1 MSLDVR
7 TEDGIVILT
16 PKGMLLGGNET
27 EELEEKVKELDGNG
41 NEKLL
46 INLGKSTFMSTP
58 GISVMFCAYTKY
70 VKRGA
75 RVKLC
80 CIDRSLHKGYTRAA
94 MRERARASHMGA
106 TCGALSSTFV
116 VIQPWADQCKV
127 AQRGGRPGSTTYPR
141 ALFLGRTFAPA
152 SKTRL
157 AARDPR

>member
-16 PKGMLLGGNET
+16 PRGMLLGGKET
-27 EELEEKVKELDGNG
+27 EELDEKVKELDSQG

-58 GISVMFCAYTKY
+58 GISVIFRAFAKY

-80 CIDRSLHKGYTRAA
+80 CIDRKI
-94 MRERARASHMGA
+94 REVFVLVTLTLRFGDDIHDTEDDALAS
-106 TCGALSSTFV
+106 FR
-116 VIQPWADQCKV
+116 QPAELV
-127 AQRGGRPGSTTYPR
+127 GR
-141 ALFLGRTFAPA
+141 
-152 SKTRL
+152 
-157 AARDPR
+157 